1 MLVPCLQLL
10 HAHAA
15 TTARKLMQ
23 QRLQSVQNV
32 TRAQNAAQ
40 TQLLA
45 ALILQHAATLQHVLH
60 AKRLI
65 LAARLSN
72 WKAIRRAD
80 SYAGRYCSK
89 WNSIFFYAC
98 DLCHFIKWFRK
109 AAIWCHLCDCQ
120 KAHCRVNSSVWYCQV
135 CFEVHQV
142 CQVLFRHG
150 AEVRVLRYLQGGN
163 SEGGGC
169 RSEQWQIPLLD
180 WHPNTSKYPLQWDDK
195 FFHISDWRWYTFYF

>member
-1 MLVPCLQLL
+1 MLQQLQESWCSRGCRVYKMWREHKMLLRLNCLLRWFYSMLRLFSMCCMRKGWFLLQGWVIEKQSAERILMPEDIVPNG
-10 HAHAA
+10 
-15 TTARKLMQ
+15 TV
-23 QRLQSVQNV
+23 S
-32 TRAQNAAQ
+32 
-40 TQLLA
+40 
-45 ALILQHAATLQHVLH
+45 
-60 AKRLI
+60 
-65 LAARLSN
+65 
-72 WKAIRRAD
+72 
-80 SYAGRYCSK
+80 
-89 WNSIFFYAC
+89 FYAC

-120 KAHCRVNSSVWYCQV
+120 KAHCRVNSSAWYCQV

-195 FFHISDWRWYTFYF
+195 FFHISDWRWYIFYF